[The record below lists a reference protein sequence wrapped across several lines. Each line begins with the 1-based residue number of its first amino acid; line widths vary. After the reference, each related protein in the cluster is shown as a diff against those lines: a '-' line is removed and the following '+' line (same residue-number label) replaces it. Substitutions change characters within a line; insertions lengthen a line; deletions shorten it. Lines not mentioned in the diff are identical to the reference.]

1 MDERFLNIYLNILE
15 DISFDFDLQRFASAE
30 SEGRTEKATE
40 HKKKKAR
47 EEEGKVALSKELP
60 SSLVT
65 LFSFLVLYFLGS
77 YYFKVLYDIT
87 KYTITNIFN
96 FNLNEEKIY
105 YDLLLIPMAKIF
117 LPIAITAFIVALLA
131 NYLQIGFK
139 FSPKVIKPD
148 LKKIS
153 PNIFK
158 FFKNQVFSING
169 AFNLFK
175 SLIKIGIICIITFIT
190 IAGQIE
196 KIKETIF
203 VESILNST
211 LFIGGLCFDLVIKA
225 SLVLVV
231 FSIIDI
237 LYTRWKYEEELKMKK
252 QEVKEEYK
260 EMYGDP
266 HVKQRL
272 RQMYNNLLSQ
282 KKMLEEVPKADVV
295 VTNPTHYAVALR
307 YNPALENAPRVIA
320 KGKDKFAQKIK
331 DVARE
336 YDIYM
341 YENVHLARTLYN
353 EVELN
358 EIIPVEMY
366 GLVINA
372 YKFAI
377 QHKEARKVFS

>member
-1 MDERFLNIYLNILE
+1 MFDEFLSSYFEILE
-15 DISFDFDLQRFASAE
+15 NIEFDFDLQRFASAE
-30 SEGRTEKATE
+30 DEGRTEKATE

-47 EEEGKVALSKELP
+47 EEEGKVPLSKELP
-60 SSLVT
+60 SSLIT
-65 LFSFLVLYFLGS
+65 LFCFLVLYFLGS
-77 YYFKVLYDIT
+77 YYFKILYDTT
-87 KYTITNIFN
+87 KYTISNIFT
-96 FNLNEEKIY
+96 FNLTDQKIY
-105 YDLLLIPMAKIF
+105 YDLLLIPLAKIF
-117 LPIAITAFIVALLA
+117 LPIGITAFIVAILS

-139 FSPKVIKPD
+139 FTPKVIKPN

-169 AFNLFK
+169 AFSLFK
-175 SLIKIGIICIITFIT
+175 SLIKVVIIAIITAIT
-190 IAGQIE
+190 IIGKIE
-196 KIKETIF
+196 EIKNTIF
-203 VESILNST
+203 MESVLNST
-211 LFIGGLCFDLVIKA
+211 LFLASLSFDLVIRA

-231 FSIIDI
+231 FSILDI

-307 YNPALENAPRVIA
+307 YNPSLENAPRVVA

-331 DVARE
+331 EVARE
-336 YDIYM
+336 NDIYM
-341 YENVHLARTLYN
+341 YENVMLARTLYN

-366 GLVINA
+366 GLVITA

-377 QHKEARKVFS
+377 QYKESRKVFS

>member
-1 MDERFLNIYLNILE
+1 MELEYLSLYLE
-15 DISFDFDLQRFASAE
+15 IVEEIAFEFDLQKFASAE

-47 EEEGKVALSKELP
+47 EEEGKVPLSKELP

-65 LFSFLVLYFLGS
+65 LFAFLVLYFLGNYS
-77 YYFKVLYDIT
+77 FQILYET
-87 KYTITNIFN
+87 TQYTIKNIFTL
-96 FNLNEEKIY
+96 NLNEAKIY
-105 YDLLLIPMAKIF
+105 YDLFLIPVFKIF
-117 LPIAITAFIVALLA
+117 LPIAITAFIVALLS

-139 FSPKVIKPD
+139 FTPKVIKPD

-158 FFKNQVFSING
+158 FFKNQVFSISG

-175 SLIKIGIICIITFIT
+175 SLVKVGIVGVVAALTIIGKIEEIINT
-190 IAGQIE
+190 INE
-196 KIKETIF
+196 
-203 VESILNST
+203 ESILNST
-211 LFIGGLCFDLVIKA
+211 IFIFSLCFDLIIKA
-225 SLVLVV
+225 AIIFLV
-231 FSIIDI
+231 FSILDI
-237 LYTRWKYEEELKMKK
+237 LYVRWKYEEELKMKK

-272 RQMYNNLLSQ
+272 REMYNNLLSQ

-307 YNPALENAPRVIA
+307 YNAALENAPRVIA
-320 KGKDKFAQKIK
+320 KGKDKLAQKIK
-331 DVARE
+331 EIAKE
-336 YDIYM
+336 NDIFM
-341 YENVHLARTLYN
+341 YENVMLARTLYN

-358 EIIPVEMY
+358 DIIPVEMY

-377 QHKEARKVFS
+377 QYKESKKVFS